1 MRVTYYYP
9 WGLFHPIRSGAAVVA
24 DRHLSYFR
32 ARGFR
37 PRVIVLGTG
46 TAEAQAAFEKH
57 YNWVEDVHVFP
68 PERSAAVQRN
78 YEVWDFGRFLAA
90 HAAIANVPEFR
101 DVLGLPTDLVFLNYA
116 FSAPLLE
123 ATPRAA
129 PRVLES
135 HDIISRQFLRQR
147 NSPALLEHHL
157 SVEFAL
163 YQLFDAA
170 LMINEEEAAFAEQRG
185 VTNSQ
190 YMPRGMDV
198 ADAKGGY
205 EYTGGARYDL
215 LFVGSNH
222 GPNVE
227 GARRFY
233 DQVFAPRLKSRGM
246 RWAIVGSVCQQLEFR
261 DPAVTMLGQ
270 VEDLDDVYRR
280 SKVVVVP
287 LFSGTGTSIK
297 TLEAMAQGKPVVST
311 PCGVR
316 GIPNCEEQVV
326 TFDFDGSPSLVAE
339 AIAELCQS
347 RALRESYAQ
356 KSIAYV
362 LKNFGPLNYCHK
374 MDTILAPLL
383 SSRAAPTPLSI
394 VRAA

>member
-1 MRVTYYYP
+1 MHITYYYP
-9 WGLFHPIRSGAAVVA
+9 WGFFHPIRSGAAVVA

-32 ARGFR
+32 ARGYR
-37 PRVIVLGTG
+37 PRVIVLGNG
-46 TAEAQAAFEKH
+46 TAEAQAAFEDH
-57 YNWVEDVHVFP
+57 YSWVEDVHVFP

-90 HAAIANVPEFR
+90 HAAIAEVPEFR
-101 DVLGLPTDLVFLNYA
+101 DVLSRPTDLVFLNYA

-123 ATPRAA
+123 AVPRGAS
-129 PRVLES
+129 RVLES
-135 HDIISRQFLRQR
+135 LDIISRQFLRQR
-147 NSPALLEHHL
+147 PSAALLEHHL
-157 SVEFAL
+157 GVEFAL
-163 YQLFDAA
+163 YQMFDAV

-185 VTNSQ
+185 VTNSH

-198 ADAKGGY
+198 SDALGGY
-205 EYTGGARYDL
+205 EHASGVQYDL
-215 LFVGSNH
+215 VFVGSNH

-233 DQVFAPRLKSRGM
+233 EQVFAPRLRSRGM
-246 RWAIVGSVCQQLEFR
+246 RWAIVGSVCEQLDFR

-280 SKVVVVP
+280 TKVVIVP

-297 TLEAMAQGKPVVST
+297 TLEAMAHGKPVVTT

-326 TFDFDGSPSLVAE
+326 TFDFDGAPSLVAE

-347 RALRESYAQ
+347 RVLRESYAQ
-356 KSIAYV
+356 KSTAYV
-362 LKNFGPLNYCHK
+362 LKHFGPLGYGQR
-374 MDTILAPLL
+374 MDEVLEPLV
-383 SSRAAPTPLSI
+383 SSRTGSTSLSV